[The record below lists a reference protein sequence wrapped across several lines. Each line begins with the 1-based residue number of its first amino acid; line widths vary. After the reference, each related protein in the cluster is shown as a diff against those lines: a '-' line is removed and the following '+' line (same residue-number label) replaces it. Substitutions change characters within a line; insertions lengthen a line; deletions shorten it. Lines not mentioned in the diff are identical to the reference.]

1 MSDKISYSFNAKINT
16 GNYESVGFHISYET
30 TVKEGEN
37 PSKTLRRAQFFVEKK
52 AEEKIDELRGLKS
65 TDATED

>member
-1 MSDKISYSFNAKINT
+1 MDKISYSMNFKVNT

-37 PSKTLRRAQFFVEKK
+37 PSKTLKRAQFFVEKK
-52 AEEKIDELRGLKS
+52 SEEKLDELRSIKS
-65 TDATED
+65 TISEE

>member
-1 MSDKISYSFNAKINT
+1 MDKVSYSMNFKVNT

-37 PSKTLRRAQFFVEKK
+37 PSKTLKRAQFFVEKK
-52 AEEKIDELRGLKS
+52 AEEKLDELRSIKQPG
-65 TDATED
+65 DE